1 MLFGLVLCGGQ
12 SSRMGSDKGTL
23 LHNGKL
29 WAKAVEEK
37 LEPFCNKTFL
47 SINNSQSDIYIN
59 HFDAKKLIKDI
70 ENQKGPLAGIISAH
84 KKYPVADWI
93 IIPCDMFD
101 LENFYV
107 ENLFKISQIHNYD
120 TFSYK
125 INSFIEPFPS
135 LFKSKYLC
143 TLDQELS
150 ENQGVHQVIKKSNAY
165 YIEINQ
171 PTFAFKN
178 YNSKNDLMQ

>member
-1 MLFGLVLCGGQ
+1 MLYGLVLCGGQ

-23 LHNGKL
+23 LHKEKL

-37 LEPFCNKTFL
+37 LEPFCDETYI
-47 SINNSQSDIYIN
+47 SINNLQSEVYANFFDI
-59 HFDAKKLIKDI
+59 KKLVIDL
-70 ENQKGPLAGIISAH
+70 ENHKGPLAGIISAH
-84 KKYPVADWI
+84 KKYPDADWI

-101 LENFYV
+101 LENFYI
-107 ENLFKISQIHNYD
+107 EKLYKTSQIHNYD

-135 LFKSKYLC
+135 VFKSKYLC
-143 TLDQELS
+143 TLDHELS
-150 ENQGVHQVIKKSNAY
+150 ENKGVQQVIKKSNAY

-178 YNSKNDLMQ
+178 YNSKNDLIQ